1 MVAHDPEAI
10 DVRINRTM
18 GSVLALLVMLVIK
31 AHYSTAT
38 AGQLTWMLAP
48 TARLTAWLTA
58 ARPVWEAGTGYVDFS
73 RGIII
78 APACAGINF
87 MLMAFGLAAL
97 CGLLRIGRLLPLMA
111 WLVLSLAGA
120 YSLSLGVNAVRIALS
135 MALYRSG
142 FHWAWLTV
150 QRVHL
155 LVGVGVYLG
164 ALGLF
169 FKALTPI
176 IDCYCNHSDA
186 GRRPAG
192 FALPD
197 WLPLG
202 WYLLG
207 AVGVPTA
214 NLLFRDPAADY
225 GAHCITV
232 ILTGLILYIGAR
244 LIRWCCGRFSNPGL
258 PVHGWR
264 QNDERFHI
272 PYEQSTDCGR

>member
-1 MVAHDPEAI
+1 MVAHDPEAL
-10 DVRINRTM
+10 DGRINQVI

-48 TARLTAWLTA
+48 TARLTSWLTSA
-58 ARPVWEAGTGYVDFS
+58 QPIWEAGTGYVDFG

-87 MLMAFGLAAL
+87 MIMAFGLAAFI
-97 CGLLRIGRLLPLMA
+97 GLLRIDRLLPLLA
-111 WLVLSLAGA
+111 WLVFSLAMA
-120 YSLSLGVNAVRIALS
+120 YGLALAVNAVRIAVS

-142 FHWAWLTV
+142 IHWAWFTV
-150 QRVHL
+150 ERIHRL
-155 LVGVGVYLG
+155 AGVAVYLG

-169 FKALTPI
+169 FKALAPI
-176 IDCYCNHSDA
+176 IECYCNRTDT
-186 GRRPAG
+186 RRRTAM
-192 FALPD
+192 FALPA

-214 NLLFRDPAADY
+214 NLLFRNPAAGY
-225 GAHCITV
+225 GEHCAMV
-232 ILTGLILYIGAR
+232 ILAGLAVYAGGR
-244 LIRWCCGRFSNPGL
+244 LIRWCGGRFPI
-258 PVHGWR
+258 R
-264 QNDERFHI
+264 E
-272 PYEQSTDCGR
+272 